1 MNSEFWKSSE
11 FLSNFVNGIF
21 KQINLLSVLFG
32 KQTIFL
38 FQSLFQVMKN
48 GPKSFL
54 PNMIKFSYFLF
65 DLFSAGL
72 ASPSGM
78 MGNVF
83 RILTQLVT
91 LGYLSS
97 CQQTS
102 FICKTTY
109 NILLKSYQNMIK
121 SYFTALFNCGQF
133 FTGGPNGFMGYKG
146 ITRNCLTVLSIFF
159 TFFDSLQKKV
169 FDMIFID
176 SNLAPG
182 GGGDGGGGGIKI
194 EKQSA
199 IYKNNSPIKKIN
211 KEINAIV
218 NTNTNANIIEKQ
230 NVLYQSEISNV
241 QIIKNRNK
249 NVNRSYLTTAGL
261 FAAFFLLSPSSKKII
276 PGFSEI
282 RERIQVNSVQ
292 SSLSK
297 STEELSRHILKQKSK
312 QNNSFFQNF
321 QKSVFDFTNS
331 VKGIATN
338 NIFYTYILKNKKLN
352 EEIPSG
358 CPLRR
363 MGLF

>member
-1 MNSEFWKSSE
+1 MTTGFWNSSD
-11 FLSNFVNGIF
+11 FLSNSVNGIF
-21 KQINLLSVLFG
+21 RQINFLSVFFG
-32 KQTIFL
+32 KQTSLLFL
-38 FQSLFQVMKN
+38 SLFQIMKN
-48 GPKSFL
+48 GPKSIL
-54 PNMIKFSYFLF
+54 PNMIKSSYFLF
-65 DLFSAGL
+65 DLFIAGL

-78 MGNVF
+78 MGNGF
-83 RILTQLVT
+83 RILTQIAT
-91 LGYLSS
+91 LGYLST

-102 FICKTTY
+102 IICKTTY

-121 SYFTALFNCGQF
+121 SYFSALFHCGQF
-133 FTGGPNGFMGYKG
+133 FIGGPNGFLGYKG
-146 ITRNCLTVLSIFF
+146 MAQNCLTVLSIFF
-159 TFFDSLQKKV
+159 TFFGTLQKKV

-182 GGGDGGGGGIKI
+182 GGGDGGGGGIKRN
-194 EKQSA
+194 KQSS

-211 KEINAIV
+211 KEMDAV
-218 NTNTNANIIEKQ
+218 MNANIIEKQ

-241 QIIKNRNK
+241 QIIKNKSK
-249 NVNRSYLTTAGL
+249 NINRSYLSTAGL

-282 RERIQVNSVQ
+282 RERIQANSVQ
-292 SSLSK
+292 TSLSK

-312 QNNSFFQNF
+312 QNNNFFQNV
-321 QKSVFDFTNS
+321 QKSIFDLIITPIR
-331 VKGIATN
+331 GITTN
-338 NIFYTYILKNKKLN
+338 NVIYSYVLKNKKLN